1 MRWGSAV
8 SDDTRDRVI
17 ALERDMQHMSAKVD
31 EMAEQVKEM
40 HQLLMQARGAK
51 WAIVGMA
58 SIGGFI
64 SAKLSSFLPWLGQM
78 PR

>member
-1 MRWGSAV
+1 V

-17 ALERDMQHMSAKVD
+17 ALERDMQHMSGKVD

-58 SIGGFI
+58 SVGGFI
-64 SAKLSSFLPWLGQM
+64 SAKLSAFLPWMGQL

>member
-1 MRWGSAV
+1 M

-17 ALERDMQHMSAKVD
+17 ALERDMQHMSSKVD
-31 EMAEQVKEM
+31 EMAGQVKEM

-51 WAIVGMA
+51 WAIVGLA
-58 SIGGFI
+58 TVGGFI
-64 SAKLSSFLPWLGQM
+64 SAKLSALFPWFSHF

>member
-1 MRWGSAV
+1 M

-17 ALERDMQHMSAKVD
+17 ALERDMQHMSLKVD
-31 EMAEQVKEM
+31 EMSGQVKEM

-51 WAIVGMA
+51 WAVVGLA
-58 SIGGFI
+58 TVGGFI
-64 SAKLSSFLPWLGQM
+64 SAKLSALFPWFSHF

>member
-1 MRWGSAV
+1 M

-17 ALERDMQHMSAKVD
+17 ALERDMQHMSSKVD
-31 EMAEQVKEM
+31 EMAGQVKEM

-51 WAIVGMA
+51 WAVVGLA
-58 SIGGFI
+58 TVGGFI
-64 SAKLSSFLPWLGQM
+64 SAKLSALFPWFSHF